1 MEYCNISILLERE
14 QFYLDH
20 LKPKYNKAKITS
32 STLGVPKSKET
43 KATKINSLKGV
54 YAGEN
59 SPLLG
64 KTHTEETKLL
74 MSKAHQGTNNSMYGK
89 THTEQTK
96 LLMSLAKKGSNQDKK
111 TKEAISAANG
121 TVVYL
126 YALESSTVKF
136 CLIEKF
142 TSLRKLGEFLGTSHS
157 NVSRYLKSGA
167 ILTRNGISYKISL
180 TELDT

>member
-74 MSKAHQGTNNSMYGK
+74 MSKAHQGTNNSMYG
-89 THTEQTK
+89 
-96 LLMSLAKKGSNQDKK
+96 
-111 TKEAISAANG
+111 
-121 TVVYL
+121 
-126 YALESSTVKF
+126 
-136 CLIEKF
+136 
-142 TSLRKLGEFLGTSHS
+142 
-157 NVSRYLKSGA
+157 
-167 ILTRNGISYKISL
+167 
-180 TELDT
+180 